1 MNDTAIVTCFY
12 TNLYG
17 TKYGGRLGRQSH
29 YLHSLGSLLKITNAD
44 FFVYCDPDQVELLRE
59 FAEPLSNSKLTI
71 IPYDLEDFY
80 MKGLFDQ
87 YKNFTEA
94 QTSDRCQEIQY
105 LKSCWINDIEGYNWT
120 FWFDVGLS
128 YSGLM
133 PDKYM
138 ILKDEQKIEYFN
150 SRLFCD
156 ELVDGLKKTAKD
168 KLLTFAIHN
177 SYPTVYRVYPSEDYY
192 PEKFDSKTY
201 HIIGGIFGGQRNNTE
216 KFHSM
221 FNDLAIEITE
231 RCNKVYDEESIYNI
245 LWDKYPEFF
254 NVEKFDT
261 WWHED
266 NAKSIYGEDERMIE
280 VIKSL
285 RSFYKVLE
293 DLIEVGK

>member
-12 TNLYG
+12 SNLHG

-29 YLHSLGSLLKITNAD
+29 YLHSICSLLKITNAD
-44 FFVYCDPDQVELLRE
+44 FFIYCDPNQVDILRE
-59 FAEPLSNSKLTI
+59 FVEPFSNSKLTI

-80 MKGLFDQ
+80 MKGLFDK
-87 YKNFTEA
+87 YKDFTKA
-94 QTSDRCQEIQY
+94 QSSDRCQEIQY
-105 LKSCWINDIEGYNWT
+105 LKSCWMSDIEGYDWV
-120 FWFDVGLS
+120 FWFDAGLS

-138 ILKDEQKIEYFN
+138 LPRDVGKIEYFN
-150 SRLFCD
+150 SGLFCD
-156 ELVDGLKKTAKD
+156 ELVDGLKRTAED
-168 KLLTFAIHN
+168 KFLTFAIHN
-177 SYPTVYRVYPSEDYY
+177 SYPTAYRTYLLENYY
-192 PEKFDSKTY
+192 PKNYDSTTY
-201 HIIGGIFGGQRNNTE
+201 HTIAGILGGRRNKVE
-216 KFHSM
+216 RFHSM

-231 RCNKVYDEESIYNI
+231 HCNEVYDEESIYNL

-254 NVEKFDT
+254 NAQKFDT

-266 NAKSIYGEDERMIE
+266 NAKSVYGDDERMIE